1 MFTLLYN
8 ALKVI
13 KQLHKAN
20 NCDEPDHSKSLSDF
34 TDTEQMPVDIP
45 ALRPG
50 HKAGISLIWKNICP
64 SLSME
69 MLKPLCHT
77 GYFIV
82 LCII

>member
-8 ALKVI
+8 TLKVI
-13 KQLHKAN
+13 KQLPKAN

-34 TDTEQMPVDIP
+34 TDTAQMLVDIP

-50 HKAGISLIWKNICP
+50 PKAGTSLIWKNICP

-69 MLKPLCHT
+69 MLKP
-77 GYFIV
+77 
-82 LCII
+82 